1 MNCKIR
7 ILIFSLGCLCFSACK
22 KDTVEPTAVQT
33 TTTTNT
39 NTTTNTTTNTGQGTT
54 NNLTSITH
62 IALTP
67 NYGTFITT
75 IHKTLTY
82 SAKAYN
88 RYGTE
93 LTADFEWS
101 IENDSIA
108 SVDSLGNVL
117 GLSQGETVVR
127 ASANGVES
135 NPSELFIVDDC
146 ILLNQPPVPEPAI
159 LGVPSYVLLN
169 VGASYEL
176 TDYIESKR
184 CRVPMSAFKCS
195 ADASIA
201 TLSTVTSGSGNTLIT
216 GMSTGRTIVTLSF
229 HDRRKYIMVEVL
241 P

>member
-1 MNCKIR
+1 MNCKIK
-7 ILIFSLGCLCFSACK
+7 ILIFSFGCLCFIACK
-22 KDTVEPTAVQT
+22 KDTIEEPTASQTTTTTT

-39 NTTTNTTTNTGQGTT
+39 NTGQGSN
-54 NNLTSITH
+54 NNLTQ
-62 IALTP
+62 IAEIVVTP
-67 NYGTFITT
+67 DYGTFITT

-88 RYGTE
+88 RYGNE

-101 IENDSIA
+101 IENDSIG
-108 SVDSLGNVL
+108 SVDSLGNIL

-127 ASANGVES
+127 ASANGVQS
-135 NPSELFIVDDC
+135 NPSELFIVEDC
-146 ILLNQPPVPEPAI
+146 IQLNPPPVPEPAI
-159 LGVPSYVLLN
+159 LGVPPYILLN
-169 VGASYEL
+169 VGATYEL

-195 ADASIA
+195 ADVSIA
-201 TLSTVTSGSGNTLIT
+201 GLSTATSGSGNTIIT

-229 HDRRKYIMVEVL
+229 QYRRKYIVVEVI